1 MRERL
6 KVALIKEEVPLKE
19 KIVCPQQISAFTL
32 LRSVINRD
40 KYLDGLVCAATLPIP
55 GGHILKVIIRIWR
68 GSLKLTSAAPPGE
81 SAY

>member
-6 KVALIKEEVPLKE
+6 KVALIKEKVPLKA
-19 KIVCPQQISAFTL
+19 KIVCPQQMSA
-32 LRSVINRD
+32 LRSVINGD
-40 KYLDGLVCAATLPIP
+40 KHFGGAATLPIP

-68 GSLKLTSAAPPGE
+68 GSLKLTSAAPPRE